1 MIRKAAQIDPSE
13 VTVANSVEF
22 RPPGSVLEEITQL
35 GIKFVRK
42 FGSSYALVVLHD
54 LIDVGVN
61 LRVKDE
67 PPHQVRRR
75 SIFWS
80 SCSSEMPSDGF
91 ASRSAS
97 RRRASAMPSSS
108 S

>member
-1 MIRKAAQIDPSE
+1 MARHTKCRVSAVMADDQNANRITKNPEEKMIRKAAQIDPSE

-22 RPPGSVLEEITQL
+22 WPPGSVLEEITQL

-54 LIDVGVN
+54 LIDVGVT

-75 SIFWS
+75 SIFW
-80 SCSSEMPSDGF
+80 
-91 ASRSAS
+91 
-97 RRRASAMPSSS
+97 
-108 S
+108 